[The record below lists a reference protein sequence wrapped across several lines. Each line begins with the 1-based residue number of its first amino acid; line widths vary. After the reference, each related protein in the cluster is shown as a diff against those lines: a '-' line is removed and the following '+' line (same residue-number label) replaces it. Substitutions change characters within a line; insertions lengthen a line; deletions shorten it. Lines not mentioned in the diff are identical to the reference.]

1 MKWLNNLALNI
12 HKFVKKYTFF
22 SATFSIWSRF
32 RCVQNVKRCLCHSEC
47 THTIWIGKWYKRRHI
62 NSITI
67 PEIHPELYASSLLLV
82 ILPLNSLALHT
93 YLIWKKNNNNTK
105 NRNDSKQN
113 EPTFA
118 TFNIYVHFVRL
129 QMLNKTARY
138 DLMSAFVWNWN
149 FLLNSLLYHP
159 HFNPL
164 SHSILKYIDMYVCMY
179 VY

>member
-1 MKWLNNLALNI
+1 MSLSLGM
-12 HKFVKKYTFF
+12 H
-22 SATFSIWSRF
+22 
-32 RCVQNVKRCLCHSEC
+32 

-149 FLLNSLLYHP
+149 FLLNSLLHHP

-164 SHSILKYIDMYVCMY
+164 SHSLFKYIDMYVCMY
-179 VY
+179 IRNLFLRLNFRTGNCVCRYMFHFVRTVVGGFK